1 MGHKTLSFVI
11 GFLFVLS
18 CVATFCLVGK
28 YLSSYNHKISNK
40 RSDAKF
46 KSFDNIFVIFGEF
59 FSAIIISKRKSTQ
72 FAFFKLANEKETLT
86 SFLPPMEIY
95 KVVGILI
102 AALFMFILSVF
113 LIMGIRLVSFSM
125 NFLINLEYCL
135 FEFCICL
142 RNNIA

>member
-1 MGHKTLSFVI
+1 MQNLNHSIIYLL
-11 GFLFVLS
+11 FLVS
-18 CVATFCLVGK
+18 
-28 YLSSYNHKISNK
+28 
-40 RSDAKF
+40 
-46 KSFDNIFVIFGEF
+46 F

-125 NFLINLEYCL
+125 NFLINLAYSFFFL
-135 FEFCICL
+135 NFVFV
-142 RNNIA
+142 